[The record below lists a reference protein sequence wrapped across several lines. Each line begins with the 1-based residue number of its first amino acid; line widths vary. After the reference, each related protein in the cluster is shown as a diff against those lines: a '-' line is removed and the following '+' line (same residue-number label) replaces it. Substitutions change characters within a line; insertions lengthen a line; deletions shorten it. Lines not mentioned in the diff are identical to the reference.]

1 MNNLLERLGG
11 FAARRHWV
19 VIIAWLVILG
29 GLLAAV
35 KAFGGEYVNNY
46 TVSGSDSAVGLDV
59 LNSTFPQQGGF
70 GGQIVF
76 HAKSGTVSAQQSA
89 VNQAVTNVSKLP
101 NVIKAV
107 SPFASSNSGAVSKDG
122 TIAYAS
128 VAWNVNPDSL
138 DSAYLDKLNNA
149 VAPATKAGLQ
159 VEYGGGAG
167 EIGQH
172 TSDLVSEIIGLS
184 CALVL
189 LLLMFG
195 SVIAAAIPLVS
206 AIFSVL
212 AGLSLLGLLAAA
224 VTFPTTAP
232 TIATL
237 LGLGV
242 AVDYGLFLVARHRE
256 QLDSGMD
263 VVTSAK
269 RAAGTSGAAIV
280 VAGCTVV
287 VSILGLYLSGVAF
300 VGSLGLAAAI
310 VVVVTMLAALT
321 LVPAFMGLVRG
332 NVRALSARFRAR
344 RAGLSVRE
352 QAAQTAAAT
361 QEQHEHSAFAR
372 WGRMVSARPWPWA
385 VLSVTV
391 LIVLAIPLFSIT
403 LGQPD
408 NGTNPTSDS
417 SRRAYDLIS
426 QGFGVGVN
434 GPLTVVVKLP
444 NQSSSDNN
452 SLLST
457 MQSDISK
464 TAGVA
469 SVTPAALN
477 SAGTTAVF
485 NVIPTTRPQATATSN
500 LVTTLRDD
508 VLPKEH
514 ATSYVTGT
522 TAGAV
527 DFTSQLRSRL
537 VWVILA
543 VVVISFLLLTT
554 AFRSVVI
561 ATKAAIL
568 NLLSIGAA
576 YGVIVAIFEWG
587 WGASLIGL
595 HTTLPIPAYVPMLVF
610 CIVFGLSMDYEVFLL
625 SRVHEAWLGTGDPHR
640 SVAIGIGAT
649 ARVITTA
656 AAIMIVV
663 FTSFVLNPD
672 PTVKMLAIGMAF
684 AVLIDASLVRM
695 ILVPSI
701 MSLLGE
707 HAWWMPRWLEP
718 IVPQLQLEG
727 SAAAAAAAPES
738 PPAGRAPA
746 APLG

>member
-128 VAWNVNPDSL
+128 VGWNVNPDSL

-269 RAAGTSGAAIV
+269 QAAGTSGAAIV

-718 IVPQLQLEG
+718 IVPHLQLEG
-727 SAAAAAAAPES
+727 SAAVAAGAPES

>member
-1 MNNLLERLGG
+1 MNILLERLAGLG
-11 FAARRHWV
+11 ARRHWV
-19 VIIAWLVILG
+19 FIIAWVAVLG
-29 GLLAAV
+29 GLLGA
-35 KAFGGEYVNNY
+35 KHAFGGEYVNNY
-46 TVSGSDSAVGLDV
+46 TISGSDSAAGLNV
-59 LNSTFPQQGGF
+59 LNKTFPQQGGY

-76 HAKSGTVSAQQSA
+76 HAHSGKVSDQQSA
-89 VNQAVTNVSKLP
+89 VDQSVSNVSKLA

-107 SPFASSNSGAVSKDG
+107 SPFSSSNSGTVSKDG

-138 DSAYLDKLNNA
+138 DASYLDKLNNA

-159 VEYGGGAG
+159 AEYGAGAG
-167 EIGQH
+167 EIGQK
-172 TSDLVSEIIGLS
+172 TSDIKSEVIGLA

-189 LLLMFG
+189 LLIMFWSLM
-195 SVIAAAIPLVS
+195 AAAIPLVS

-212 AGLSLLGLLAAA
+212 SGLALLGLLARV

-242 AVDYGLFLVARHRE
+242 AVDYGLFMVARHRE
-256 QLDSGMD
+256 QLDSGME
-263 VVTSAK
+263 VVPSVR

-280 VAGCTVV
+280 VAGSTVA
-287 VSILGLYLSGVAF
+287 VSVLGLYISGVGF
-300 VGSLGLAAAI
+300 VGSLGLAAAL
-310 VVVVTMLAALT
+310 VVIVTMVSALT

-332 NVRALSARFRAR
+332 GLRALGARVRAHK
-344 RAGLSVRE
+344 AGLTARE

-361 QEQHEHSAFAR
+361 HAQHEDSAFAR
-372 WGRMVSARPWPWA
+372 WGRMVSGRPWPWA
-385 VLSVTV
+385 VLSVAV
-391 LIVLAIPLFSIT
+391 LVVLSIPLFSIT

-408 NGTNPTSDS
+408 NGTNPTSET

-426 QGFGVGVN
+426 LGFGVGVN

-444 NQSSSDNN
+444 NQSSSANS

-469 SVTPAALN
+469 SVTPSLVN

-485 NVIPTTRPQATATSN
+485 NVIPTTRPQATQTTA
-500 LVTTLRDD
+500 LVNTLRDD

-527 DFTSQLRSRL
+527 DFTSQITSRL
-537 VWVILA
+537 VWLIIA
-543 VVVISFLLLTT
+543 VVTISFLLLTT

-568 NLLSIGAA
+568 NILSIGAA

-587 WGASLIGL
+587 WGKSLIGL
-595 HTTLPIPAYVPMLVF
+595 QSTLPIPAYVPMLVF

-625 SRVHEAWLGTGDPHR
+625 SRVHEAWLETGDAHR
-640 SVAIGIGAT
+640 SVAIGIGST

-663 FTSFVLNPD
+663 FTSFVLDPN

-695 ILVPSI
+695 ALVPSV
-701 MSLLGE
+701 MSLLGS
-707 HAWWMPRWLEP
+707 HAWWLPRWLEAV
-718 IVPQLQLEG
+718 VPRIQLEG
-727 SAAAAAAAPES
+727 GAAEPAAAEPGGKQRIV
-738 PPAGRAPA
+738 P
-746 APLG
+746 